1 MMKELANWSRRHR
14 PFPSGSGGSSVP
26 SRLYTDEDPSTTIKG
41 MGFKDAARAETTIR
55 LSAQPGCVYK
65 QYWTIKAM
73 AERARHHPHPTA
85 GIRAALGVFD
95 RWLEARQTSSAFAP
109 PPPREE
115 REQRRVLAGS
125 LANAHARS
133 RCSSD
138 AEHAALLAA
147 DRRAALTAIRGAGK
161 APFQLP
167 STAFV
172 AVFGSPGEHGYGNH
186 RCDGATAAGLA
197 GWRCTCAFAKNHT
210 VTVAAA
216 AELSGGGAS
225 IPFPAFGLNVR
236 FDGPT
241 ATATLRAKPARGQ
254 TSLTAFFRPKPTTN
268 SMATAATAATAEA
281 ASRPSQQHL
290 VESDGC
296 AATATPTAT
305 APAKTA
311 RLHSGRALPADAL
324 APSSPL
330 RLQTPPRASAAVVLP
345 ALWSCSAC
353 TFDNS
358 HHEAAC
364 AICEAPR
371 PITLENEAQQKK
383 SKRLRLE
390 LL

>member
-1 MMKELANWSRRHR
+1 
-14 PFPSGSGGSSVP
+14 
-26 SRLYTDEDPSTTIKG
+26 
-41 MGFKDAARAETTIR
+41 
-55 LSAQPGCVYK
+55 
-65 QYWTIKAM
+65 M
-73 AERARHHPHPTA
+73 AERARHHPHPTT

-95 RWLEARQTSSAFAP
+95 RWLEARQTSPAPAP

-115 REQRRVLAGS
+115 RKQRRALAGS

-138 AEHAALLAA
+138 AEHNALLAA
-147 DRRAALTAIRGAGK
+147 DRRAALTAIRGAGR

-197 GWRCTCAFAKNHT
+197 GWRCTCAFTKNHT
-210 VTVAAA
+210 VTVSAA
-216 AELSGGGAS
+216 AELSGSGGSSS
-225 IPFPAFGLNVR
+225 IPFVAFDLCVR
-236 FDGPT
+236 FDGST

-254 TSLTAFFRPKPTTN
+254 TSLTAFFRPKPTTI
-268 SMATAATAATAEA
+268 SMATAPA
-281 ASRPSQQHL
+281 ASRSNADRSAVKRPRQFSALRQHP
-290 VESDGC
+290 VETDGC
-296 AATATPTAT
+296 ADTTTPTAP
-305 APAKTA
+305 AAKTT
-311 RLHSGRALPADAL
+311 RMHSATALSADAS
-324 APSSPL
+324 AQSSPL
-330 RLQTPPRASAAVVLP
+330 RLKTQPLASAAVVLP

-358 HHEAAC
+358 HREATC

-371 PITLENEAQQKK
+371 PITLENEARQQKN
-383 SKRLRLE
+383 KRLRLD